1 MLIYYDFSDFHI
13 AKVIYK
19 LHLCKKN
26 SDIHQNQQPPLSFSF
41 VFLGGE
47 NSFALLVLRQDR
59 SALRFNN
66 TKFIAESSLRFTNYI
81 QNTECANHF
90 YTISNYLYTFYI

>member
-1 MLIYYDFSDFHI
+1 CGSRLGEYYETSGNVEGM
-13 AKVIYK
+13 K
-19 LHLCKKN
+19 
-26 SDIHQNQQPPLSFSF
+26 
-41 VFLGGE
+41 G
-47 NSFALLVLRQDR
+47 ALLVLRQDR